1 MKERTVNTTSTQ
13 TPIVTSLAPEAA
25 ATVAE
30 ALQPTLVELTDLAL
44 TGKQLHWTVVGKRF
58 KPVHEHLDE
67 LVEEY
72 REYGDTVAEYLST
85 IGIVPDGRAV
95 RVASDVT
102 MDPVDVSFL
111 DDEAVIEL
119 MTDRIRTVVTNV
131 RERMPKVAEVD
142 SAAEDLLIEI
152 TRVLDKQL
160 WMTSAQ
166 R

>member
-1 MKERTVNTTSTQ
+1 MSTTT
-13 TPIVTSLAPEAA
+13 TDAPIVTSLSPDAA

-30 ALQPTLVELTDLAL
+30 AFQPTLVELIDLAL
-44 TGKQLHWTVVGKRF
+44 TGKQLHWAVVGKRF

-67 LVEEY
+67 LIEEY
-72 REYGDTVAEYLST
+72 REYSDTVAEYMST

-102 MDPVDVSFL
+102 IDPVDASFL
-111 DDEAVIEL
+111 DDSTVIDL
-119 MTDRIRTVVTNV
+119 MTERIRTVVSNV
-131 RERMPKVAEVD
+131 RDRMPAVAEVD
-142 SAAEDLLIEI
+142 TAAEDVLIEL

>member
-1 MKERTVNTTSTQ
+1 MSTTTSTGV
-13 TPIVTSLAPEAA
+13 PIVTSLSPDAA
-25 ATVAE
+25 GVVAE
-30 ALQPTLVELTDLAL
+30 AMQPTLVELIDLAL
-44 TGKQLHWTVVGKRF
+44 TAKQLHWAVVGKRF

-67 LVEEY
+67 LVDEY
-72 REYGDTVAEYLST
+72 REYSDTVAEYMST

-95 RVASDVT
+95 RVASDATV
-102 MDPVDVSFL
+102 DPVDAAFL
-111 DDEAVIEL
+111 DDAAVIDL

-131 RERMPKVAEVD
+131 RERTPQVAGVD
-142 SAAEDLLIEI
+142 VAAEDLLIEI

>member
-1 MKERTVNTTSTQ
+1 MSTTT
-13 TPIVTSLAPEAA
+13 TDAPIVTSLSPDAA

-30 ALQPTLVELTDLAL
+30 AFQPTLVELIDLAL
-44 TGKQLHWTVVGKRF
+44 TGKQLHWAVVGKRF

-67 LVEEY
+67 LIEEY
-72 REYGDTVAEYLST
+72 REYSDTVAEYMST

-102 MDPVDVSFL
+102 IDPVDASFL
-111 DDEAVIEL
+111 DDSPVIDL
-119 MTDRIRTVVTNV
+119 MTERIRTVVSNV
-131 RERMPKVAEVD
+131 RDRMPAVAEVD
-142 SAAEDLLIEI
+142 TAAEDVLIEL

>member
-1 MKERTVNTTSTQ
+1 MSTTRATSTGA
-13 TPIVTSLAPEAA
+13 PIVTSLSPAAA

-30 ALQPTLVELTDLAL
+30 AMQPTLVELIDLAL
-44 TGKQLHWTVVGKRF
+44 TGKQLHWAVVGKRF

-67 LVEEY
+67 LIDDY
-72 REYGDTVAEYLST
+72 REYSDTVAEYMSA

-95 RVASDVT
+95 RVASDAT
-102 MDPVDVSFL
+102 MDPVDAAFL
-111 DDEAVIEL
+111 NDEAVIDL
-119 MTDRIRTVVTNV
+119 MTDRIRAVVTNV
-131 RERMPKVAEVD
+131 RERMPAVAEVD
-142 SAAEDLLIEI
+142 TAAEDLLIEI